1 LTQAVFSAI
10 LDCVQTTARLQAL
23 EQRYARLRQQL
34 AQAGYLSRGS
44 VVARPAGRPGS
55 RYQWTT
61 KVRAR
66 TVSLTLSAAQCRWLK
81 QAVANQRAV
90 ERVLRQMHRTS
101 RQIMRLKWPD
111 APRRKRLNRKV
122 LRLI

>member
-1 LTQAVFSAI
+1 MK
-10 LDCVQTTARLQAL
+10 AL
-23 EQRYARLRQQL
+23 EQKYARLRQQL

-66 TVSLTLSAAQCRWLK
+66 TVSLTLSAAQYQWLRR
-81 QAVANQRAV
+81 AVANQRAV
-90 ERVLRQMHRTS
+90 ERVLRQMYRTS

-111 APRRKRLNRKV
+111 AHRRKSLNRKV